1 MFGFLDFIIV
11 ADIKEIL
18 EISFVNGRRVEQ
30 GKMEKEKGEK
40 ERKKQETM

>member
-18 EISFVNGRRVEQ
+18 EIHFVNGRRVEQ